1 MIKRLLVG
9 FFVLARMPSR
19 RGRSIAVAE
28 HFNLTRWIDVVYY
41 CMLAGIGMY
50 LIGDLVIHL
59 SKR

>member
-9 FFVLARMPSR
+9 FFVLLFLFIVFAFL
-19 RGRSIAVAE
+19 IAIAE
-28 HFNLTRWIDVVYY
+28 HFNLTRWFDVLYY
-41 CMLAGIGMY
+41 CMLAGIAMY